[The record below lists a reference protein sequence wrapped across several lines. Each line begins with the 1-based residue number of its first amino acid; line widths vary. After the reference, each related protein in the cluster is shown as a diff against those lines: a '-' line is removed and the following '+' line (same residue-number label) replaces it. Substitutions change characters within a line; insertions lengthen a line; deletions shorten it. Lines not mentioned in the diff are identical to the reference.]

1 MPILNSQ
8 TARDFIRLALNEAQI
23 LGVGQTA
30 LAQDTNDC
38 FTLLQRMTNM
48 WQRRRWMVPSLTD
61 ILTLGNGAISN
72 TVGPGGYWNIT
83 PRPRAFRA
91 GYFVQNTQ
99 SGVSVSLPLSPVF
112 SYEDYA
118 RITVKP
124 LATFPEAFF
133 YDNQNNTTVSGA
145 IPPVVTS
152 LGNLFIWP
160 IPDATYTIHMICESD
175 LGWPNTLD
183 SVFTMPEEYAE
194 AVHYNLAL
202 RICSMYQVDPKPST
216 GGLAKVALNTI
227 KMNNTQIPEMQMP
240 PGLRQGKAFS
250 LWNPDGF

>member
-1 MPILNSQ
+1 MPVLDSK
-8 TARDFIRLALNEAQI
+8 TARDFIILSLKEAQI
-23 LGVGQTA
+23 LGVGQTP
-30 LAQDTNDC
+30 LAEDINDC
-38 FTLLQRMTNM
+38 FVLLQRMCNQ

-61 ILTLGNGAISN
+61 ISTLGNSQISN

-83 PRPRAFRA
+83 PRPRAFRG
-91 GYFVQNTQ
+91 GYFIQNTQ
-99 SGVSVSLPLSPVF
+99 SGTPVSLPLSPIF
-112 SYEDYA
+112 AYEDYI
-118 RITVKP
+118 RITVKN
-124 LATFPEAFF
+124 LNTFPEAFF
-133 YDNQNNTTVSGA
+133 YDNQNNATVTGNNPA
-145 IPPVVTS
+145 VVTS

-160 IPDATYTIHMICESD
+160 IPDSSYTIHMIYESD
-175 LGWPNTLD
+175 LGWPNTLN

-227 KMNNTQIPEMQMP
+227 KMNNTQIPELQMP

-250 LWNPDGF
+250 LWNPDGY